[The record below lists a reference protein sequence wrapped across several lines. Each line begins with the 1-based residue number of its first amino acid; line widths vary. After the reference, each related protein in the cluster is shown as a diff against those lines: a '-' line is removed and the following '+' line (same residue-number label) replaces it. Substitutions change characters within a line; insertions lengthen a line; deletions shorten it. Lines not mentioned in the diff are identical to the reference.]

1 MMIFLVLLPILF
13 VGFGVGYAVRAWRSH
28 KRRERYR
35 LHAAYLRP
43 ISRVTERPI
52 EMPKRRA
59 F

>member
-1 MMIFLVLLPILF
+1 MTLFLVLLPILF
-13 VGFGVGYAVRAWRSH
+13 VGFAVGYTVRAWRSQ

-43 ISRVTERPI
+43 VSRVTESPI
-52 EMPKRRA
+52 ERSKRRA